1 MAKTTKTNNNKNNGN
16 GAFFI
21 FITVI
26 ALFCWLIM
34 CIPVNNTPCTYS
46 KCDCYSG
53 YGFSY
58 GVTYHC
64 DVHNHECMK

>member
-1 MAKTTKTNNNKNNGN
+1 MTKRTKTNNNNGN

-21 FITVI
+21 FITAIV
-26 ALFCWLIM
+26 LFCWLIM
-34 CIPVNNTPCTYS
+34 YIPVNNTPCTYS

-58 GVTYHC
+58 ADSYHC
-64 DVHNHECMK
+64 DVHGHECMQ